1 LNALKRIFLRNGP
14 ITVGLAPESGA
25 LTRFDVQVGDTLAE
39 VLRPAIDR
47 PLTGPWALGASC
59 FPLMPYGGR
68 LRNGRFRFE
77 GREVTYALNGL
88 PEKHSSHGDG
98 WTRPWS
104 LTHLDRRSATM
115 TLSHGPQV
123 PLRYSCTQT
132 VSVDPHQ
139 VNIVLVLGNLES
151 QRIPVGVG
159 LHPYFAHRSD
169 AILSANLPAQWHWD
183 DELMPLERGPNPD
196 ADAFRRGKAVMG
208 LPVAAEF
215 DGWDGEARI
224 LWPKQG
230 LSVHLTTSP
239 PMKHAVVWV
248 PTGKEFF
255 CFEPT
260 SHATDAL
267 NARGGHPAGE
277 DFIVLEPGQV
287 FEQRITFSVMPTEG
301 PRQ

>member
-1 LNALKRIFLRNGP
+1 MNALKRIFLRNGP

-25 LTRFDVQVGDTLAE
+25 LTRFDVQIGDTLAE

-47 PLTGPWALGASC
+47 PPTGPWALGASS

-77 GREVTYALNGL
+77 GREVTYPLNGL

-104 LTHLDRRSATM
+104 LTHLDRRSASM
-115 TLSHGPQV
+115 TLLHESQA
-123 PLRYSCTQT
+123 PLKYACTQT
-132 VSVDPHQ
+132 VSVGLRT
-139 VNIVLVLGNLES
+139 VTIVLVLGNLDS

-159 LHPYFAHRSD
+159 LHPYFAHRAH
-169 AILSANLPAQWHWD
+169 AILSANLPAQWQWD

-196 ADAFRRGKAVMG
+196 ADAFRRGKAVME

-230 LSVHLTTSP
+230 LSVHLTTTP
-239 PMKHAVVWV
+239 AMKHAVVWV
-248 PTGKEFF
+248 PTGQDFF

-267 NARGGHPAGE
+267 NARGDHPAGE
-277 DFIVLEPGQV
+277 DFVVLEPGQM
-287 FEQRITFSVMPTEG
+287 FEQRITFSVVPSDG
-301 PRQ
+301 CRQ

>member
-1 LNALKRIFLRNGP
+1 MNALKRIFLRNGP

-47 PLTGPWALGASC
+47 PLAGPWALGASC

-68 LRNGRFRFE
+68 LRNARFRFD
-77 GREVTYALNGL
+77 GREVIYPLNGL

-98 WTRPWS
+98 WTHPWS
-104 LTHLDRRSATM
+104 LTHLDRRSAIM
-115 TLSHGPQV
+115 TLSHGPQA
-123 PLRYSCTQT
+123 PLRYACTQT

-159 LHPYFAHRSD
+159 LHPYFANRAD
-169 AILSANLPAQWHWD
+169 AILCANLPAQWHWD
-183 DELMPLERGPNPD
+183 DELMPFECGPNPD
-196 ADAFRRGKAVMG
+196 ADAFRRGKVVME

-215 DGWDGEARI
+215 DAWDGEASI
-224 LWPKQG
+224 LWPKRG
-230 LSVHLTTSP
+230 LSVHLSTSP

-248 PTGKEFF
+248 PIGQEFF

-287 FEQRITFSVMPTEG
+287 FEQRITFSVMPTDG
-301 PRQ
+301 SWH